1 MVALPG
7 GWLVPAATVVQCGW
21 RDVLGD
27 LMRSSA
33 WSEPEPLAEPEPVAS
48 LPAPS
53 IAPSAARTRGLRN
66 APLAAQRPQ
75 TAAASPA
82 ASSSTI
88 HGTDKVPLSHV
99 QSSSSPIM
107 TRPDLEPPCAPGNP
121 SSRSSSASTL
131 SAATLVLGPLLLLL
145 LPTQMSRQMIE
156 WPRAGA
162 AAPPAPPA
170 ESRREQDSPAP
181 PAESRSE
188 KDSPAGLTLH
198 RGDKRGT
205 FPESH
210 FQRFCFTCS
219 NHPVAQYGPFPF
231 PALCSGSQCR
241 FLRGTVHDHL

>member
-1 MVALPG
+1 MPPRRPPLAASIRSRLSRRELAARSATQRIAQWPVEDHVEGDTAEMVALPG

-131 SAATLVLGPLLLLL
+131 SAATLVMGP
-145 LPTQMSRQMIE
+145 TN
-156 WPRAGA
+156 
-162 AAPPAPPA
+162 A
-170 ESRREQDSPAP
+170 ED
-181 PAESRSE
+181 
-188 KDSPAGLTLH
+188 
-198 RGDKRGT
+198 
-205 FPESH
+205 
-210 FQRFCFTCS
+210 
-219 NHPVAQYGPFPF
+219 
-231 PALCSGSQCR
+231 
-241 FLRGTVHDHL
+241 

>member
-1 MVALPG
+1 MVHQCKELTHSHDGSGVDRPLSRALLHLRPQEL
-7 GWLVPAATVVQCGW
+7 LVRREAERVGSDGRGESLC
-21 RDVLGD
+21 
-27 LMRSSA
+27 S
-33 WSEPEPLAEPEPVAS
+33 LARAV
-48 LPAPS
+48 S
-53 IAPSAARTRGLRN
+53 ITFEENYFKEEKLTTKGN
-66 APLAAQRPQ
+66 APLP
-75 TAAASPA
+75 
-82 ASSSTI
+82 
-88 HGTDKVPLSHV
+88 
-99 QSSSSPIM
+99 
-107 TRPDLEPPCAPGNP
+107 
-121 SSRSSSASTL
+121 
-131 SAATLVLGPLLLLL
+131 
-145 LPTQMSRQMIE
+145 
-156 WPRAGA
+156 